1 MASRAKRVLIGCLAG
16 CGFVLLLFVGSC
28 IGLTVWLNQPGEV
41 LEPRV
46 LLGPETTG
54 YIEWTLRL
62 EDPGTAEFTEGM
74 LQRFAEISEQSDSP
88 LPDGLESLL
97 NARQMRSARKDMKK
111 LFPIVVAWSTHP
123 AMQPGEDEHVF
134 TASASGLG
142 HRIALM
148 DWIVGL
154 ILRWRGGAD
163 SVSHDG
169 ERIYLLRESDETRS
183 AAFVRN
189 GIVFVTTDL
198 DAAKQTLARL
208 DRSSSESAGGTEFGV
223 LFDSVPKDQPF
234 QGALTNRGG
243 ELRRVLEALELETE
257 HVSQES
263 WDEVLG
269 ATIVAGFRNETD
281 FGGTVTLHGP
291 GSDWADAHAATLG
304 PALETLF
311 QKSRIDF
318 VTAARRVGD
327 RIEVDFTTADLFGQI
342 EAMN

>member
-1 MASRAKRVLIGCLAG
+1 MASRAKRVLLGCLAG

-97 NARQMRSARKDMKK
+97 NARQMRSARKDMNK
-111 LFPIVVAWSTHP
+111 LFPIVVAWTTHP
-123 AMQPGEDEHVF
+123 AGRPDDGEHVF

-148 DWIVGL
+148 DWIFGL

-163 SVSHDG
+163 SVNHEG
-169 ERIYLLRESDETRS
+169 ERIYLMRESSETRA

-198 DAAKQTLARL
+198 DSAKQALARL
-208 DRSSSESAGGTEFGV
+208 GQPATGAAGATEFGV
-223 LFDSVPKDQPF
+223 LFDSVPKDQPL

-243 ELRRVLEALELETE
+243 ELRRVLDALDLETE
-257 HVSQES
+257 HVSDES
-263 WDEVLG
+263 WDEVRG
-269 ATIVAGFRNETD
+269 ATIIAGFRNETD
-281 FGGTVTLHGP
+281 FGGTVTLLGP
-291 GSDWADAHAATLG
+291 GSDWAEAHAGTLG

-311 QKSRIDF
+311 ERSRIDF
-318 VTAARRVGD
+318 VTTVRRVGD
-327 RIEVDFTTADLFGQI
+327 RIEVDFTTQDLFGQI
-342 EAMN
+342 ESMN